1 MGLVSSVKAASRLI
15 DSLAV
20 VAGWLGCGAL
30 AALLLI
36 LLHEVVARYAFN
48 APTIWGSDLATLL
61 TASVFLLGAA
71 DTLRT
76 GGHVR
81 IDVLSSRLRPR
92 TAHLLQAAALALL
105 VLPALLVV
113 DIAAWQRTLRA
124 VQRHEIDLGMAW
136 QVPVWPTYGLIA
148 VGLGLLA
155 LQVAA
160 EAARQ
165 RRAARGL

>member
-1 MGLVSSVKAASRLI
+1 VRAAQRLI
-15 DSLAV
+15 DGLAA
-20 VAGWLGCGAL
+20 VAGWVGCGAL

-48 APTIWGSDLATLL
+48 APSVWGSDLATLL

-92 TAHLLQAAALALL
+92 AAHLLQAAALALL

-148 VGLGLLA
+148 TGLGLLA

-160 EAARQ
+160 EAARHG
-165 RRAARGL
+165 RAARRP